1 MPETQKV
8 SIVPPL
14 SVKNYNA
21 IEEASEEILSDNI
34 RRARIS
40 NVRTYFLLLELQ
52 LFVGPEKG
60 PLVGVGGFPFS
71 PSSRM

>member
-14 SVKNYNA
+14 SVENYNA
-21 IEEASEEILSDNI
+21 IEEASQAILSDNN
-34 RRARIS
+34 RRIRIS

>member
-1 MPETQKV
+1 M
-8 SIVPPL
+8 PPL

-34 RRARIS
+34 RRTRIS
-40 NVRTYFLLLELQ
+40 NVRTYFLLLELH

-60 PLVGVGGFPFS
+60 PLVGVVG
-71 PSSRM
+71 

>member
-1 MPETQKV
+1 M
-8 SIVPPL
+8 PPL
-14 SVKNYNA
+14 SVENYNA
-21 IEEASEEILSDNI
+21 IEEASQAILSDNN
-34 RRARIS
+34 RRIRIS

-60 PLVGVGGFPFS
+60 PLVGVEGCPFS

>member
-1 MPETQKV
+1 M
-8 SIVPPL
+8 PPL

-21 IEEASEEILSDNI
+21 IEEASQAILSDNN
-34 RRARIS
+34 RRIRIS

>member
-1 MPETQKV
+1 M
-8 SIVPPL
+8 PPL

-21 IEEASEEILSDNI
+21 IEEASEECILSDNI
-34 RRARIS
+34 RRIRIS

>member
-1 MPETQKV
+1 M

-14 SVKNYNA
+14 SVENFHA
-21 IEEASEEILSDNI
+21 IEEASQAILSDNI
-34 RRARIS
+34 RRIRIS
-40 NVRTYFLLLELQ
+40 DVRTYFLLLELQ

-60 PLVGVGGFPFS
+60 PLVGVGGFPLS

>member
-1 MPETQKV
+1 M
-8 SIVPPL
+8 PPL
-14 SVKNYNA
+14 SVENYNA
-21 IEEASEEILSDNI
+21 IEEASQAILSDNI
-34 RRARIS
+34 RRIRIS

>member
-1 MPETQKV
+1 M
-8 SIVPPL
+8 PPL
-14 SVKNYNA
+14 SVENYNA
-21 IEEASEEILSDNI
+21 IEEASQAILSDNN
-34 RRARIS
+34 RRIRIS

>member
-14 SVKNYNA
+14 SVKNYHA

-34 RRARIS
+34 RRIRIS
-40 NVRTYFLLLELQ
+40 NVRTYFLLLELH

-60 PLVGVGGFPFS
+60 PLVGVVG
-71 PSSRM
+71 